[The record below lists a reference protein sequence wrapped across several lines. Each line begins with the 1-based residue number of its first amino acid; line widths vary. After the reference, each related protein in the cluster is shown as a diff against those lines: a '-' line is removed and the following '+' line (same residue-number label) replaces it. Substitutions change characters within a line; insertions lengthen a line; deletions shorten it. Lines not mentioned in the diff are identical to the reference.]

1 MQNMV
6 QEILNT
12 DILKITPN
20 VSVEF
25 AVSLAL
31 YRQVEKLYVVDDQQH
46 LLGIVPAFSLVKSLI
61 NAECDCQSVEQIM
74 SRHVVSCEASINIAE
89 IAPLFREACHE
100 SIAVVHQ
107 GQLIGQL
114 LRHDILQWLSQ
125 QAFQNSVNT
134 DNGVNAESS
143 VNKEKLQIAPPQ
155 FLKARHSHQTLS

>member
-31 YRQVEKLYVVDDQQH
+31 YRQVEKLYVVDEQQH
-46 LLGIVPAFSLVKSLI
+46 LLGVVPAFSLVKSLI
-61 NAECDCQSVEQIM
+61 NAESDCLSVEQIM
-74 SRHVVSCEASINIAE
+74 SRHVVSCDASTDIAE
-89 IAPLFREACHE
+89 IVPLFREACHE

-107 GQLIGQL
+107 GQLVGQL
-114 LRHDILQWLSQ
+114 RRHDILQWLSQ

-134 DNGVNAESS
+134 ENCVNSEKSL
-143 VNKEKLQIAPPQ
+143 NKEMLQIAPPQ
-155 FLKARHSHQTLS
+155 FMKTRHSHKILS